1 MGSNPEDNEYYNVPA
16 KGISYFTPAQD
27 PPAGALVTV
36 PEGVK
41 SPKVFAPL
49 KIRGMT
55 IQNRI
60 MVCVMGTSSWV

>member
-1 MGSNPEDNEYYNVPA
+1 MGSAPENNVNYNRPA

-27 PPAGALVTV
+27 PPAGTLVKV
-36 PEGVK
+36 PEGEK
-41 SPKVFAPL
+41 DPKLFAPL

-60 MVCVMGTSSWV
+60 MV